1 MDFMNMLDSLWS
13 EISSPGMWQS
23 QTDPDTKVVTE
34 AGITPFLEGFKAWN
48 AFTSGNQAA
57 KLAQEQLDFNKSS
70 FLKNF
75 NNQVRATNS
84 VLADRQEARLAQGAT
99 NISVA
104 DYLKTYGAR

>member
-13 EISSPGMWQS
+13 KISSPDMWQS
-23 QTDPDTKVVTE
+23 KVDQDTKVVTE

>member
-1 MDFMNMLDSLWS
+1 MLDSLWS
-13 EISSPGMWQS
+13 KISSPGMWQS
-23 QTDPDTKVVTE
+23 QVDPETKVVTE

-48 AFTSGNQAA
+48 AFSSGNQAA
-57 KLAQEQLDFNKSS
+57 NLAQEQLDFTKSA

-99 NISVA
+99 NTSVA
-104 DYLKTYGAR
+104 DYLKMYGAK

>member
-57 KLAQEQLDFNKSS
+57 KFAQEQLDFNKSS